1 MERSAYAFATGLFV
15 VVFGLGA
22 LAAARWLQ
30 GPEVER
36 RPYQV
41 VAKASV
47 AGLSPYSKVYFRGVE
62 VGQVTAIRFAGDR
75 SRDILIGIE
84 LEPRLPVTVNTYA
97 VLKSQ
102 GLTGL
107 AFIELLDDGPLDAPP
122 LATSAEHPGR
132 IEMRPSLLESFQ
144 VVGQGIAEQIQQL
157 AGNLNRLL
165 TPEAADRI
173 GRILANVEHL
183 SARADELLAASR
195 PAFERLAPMLD
206 QGDTTLSEA
215 GATLAAARRTLELLQ
230 ARLRD
235 AEAIAARAD
244 AAVTGV
250 GEQMTTG
257 VLPELEAALIT
268 IRTAAER
275 FERLAETLERNPGAL
290 LTGAPLPAP
299 GPGEPGHTGD

>member
-15 VVFGLGA
+15 IALGLGL

-41 VAKASV
+41 VAKSSV
-47 AGLSPYSKVYFRGVE
+47 AGLSPYSKVYYRGVE
-62 VGQVTAIRFAGDR
+62 VGQVTAIRFARDG
-75 SRDILIGIE
+75 SRDILIDVA
-84 LEPRLPVTVNTYA
+84 LEPRVPVTVNTYA

-107 AFIELLDDGPLDAPP
+107 AFIELLDDGPLDAPE
-122 LATSAEHPGR
+122 LQTSGTDPGR

-144 VVGQGIAEQIQQL
+144 TVGQGIAEQIQQL

-165 TPEAADRI
+165 APESVARV
-173 GRILANVEHL
+173 GRILANLEDI
-183 SARADELLAASR
+183 SARVDELLGLSR
-195 PAFERLAPMLD
+195 PAFTRLAPLLD
-206 QGDTTLSEA
+206 QGD
-215 GATLAAARRTLELLQ
+215 ATLAEAATTLRALRDTLELLQ

-244 AAVTGV
+244 AAVAGV
-250 GEQMTTG
+250 GEQMNSG
-257 VLPELEAALIT
+257 ILPELEAALAA
-268 IRTAAER
+268 IRAAADR
-275 FERLAETLERNPGAL
+275 FERLAATLENNPPAL
-290 LTGAPLPAP
+290 LLGAPRPPP
-299 GPGEPGHTGD
+299 GPGEAGYPGD

>member
-15 VVFGLGA
+15 LVLGLGA

-41 VAKASV
+41 VAKTSV

-62 VGQVTAIRFAGDR
+62 VGQVTAIRFARDR

-84 LEPRLPVTVNTYA
+84 LEPRLPVTTNTYA

-107 AFIELLDDGPLDAPP
+107 AFIELLDDGPTDAPL
-122 LATSAEHPGR
+122 LATSSRRPGQ

-144 VVGQGIAEQIQQL
+144 AVGQGIAEQVQQL
-157 AGNLNRLL
+157 AGNLNRLFAPDSVARL
-165 TPEAADRI
+165 K
-173 GRILANVEHL
+173 RILANVEHI

-195 PAFERLAPMLD
+195 PAFDRIAPVLD
-206 QGDTTLSEA
+206 RSETTLAEA
-215 GATLAAARRTLELLQ
+215 AATLAAARQTLEALQ

-235 AEAIAARAD
+235 AEKIAGRAE

-250 GEQMTTG
+250 GDQLTTA
-257 VLPELEAALIT
+257 VLPELETALGAF
-268 IRTAAER
+268 RTAAER
-275 FERLAETLERNPGAL
+275 FERLAAALERNPGTL
-290 LTGAPLPAP
+290 LLGAPPPAP
-299 GPGEPGHTGD
+299 GPGEPGHSGD

>member
-15 VVFGLGA
+15 IALGLGL

-41 VAKASV
+41 VAKSSV
-47 AGLSPYSKVYFRGVE
+47 AGLSPYSKVYYRGVE
-62 VGQVTAIRFAGDR
+62 VGQVTAIRFARDG
-75 SRDILIGIE
+75 SRDILIDVA
-84 LEPRLPVTVNTYA
+84 LEPRVPVTVNTYA

-107 AFIELLDDGPLDAPP
+107 AFIELLDDGPLDAPE
-122 LATSAEHPGR
+122 LQTSGTDPGR

-144 VVGQGIAEQIQQL
+144 TVGQGIAEQIQQL

-165 TPEAADRI
+165 APESVARV
-173 GRILANVEHL
+173 GRILANLEDI
-183 SARADELLAASR
+183 SARVDELLGVSR
-195 PAFERLAPMLD
+195 PAFTRLAPLLD
-206 QGDTTLSEA
+206 QGD
-215 GATLAAARRTLELLQ
+215 ATLAAAATTLRALRDTLELLQ

-244 AAVTGV
+244 AAVAGV
-250 GEQMTTG
+250 GEQMNSG
-257 VLPELEAALIT
+257 ILPELEAALAA
-268 IRTAAER
+268 IRAAADR
-275 FERLAETLERNPGAL
+275 FERLAATLENNPPAL
-290 LTGAPLPAP
+290 LLGAPRPPP
-299 GPGEPGHTGD
+299 GPGEAGYPGD